1 MKKCPPGFI
10 CFENMTMGFILLIA
24 GIVFYSIYQ
33 NQSHKEHRRHHGHGH
48 GHDHTNIIVEP
59 PLFAPNYPYSNAPL
73 LPLGSRLTPDIL
85 LDPYAP
91 PLKDERV
98 LRRAIPRGAFPI
110 NIPTNVGAVDSE
122 YRQVGILTPERKG
135 GLGEGGKDK
144 ILALMGRPL
153 FTNRDKWQYYSMS
166 DQNNSVKLPVMK
178 NKRSCTNEYGC
189 DQIYNGETIYVK
201 GYNERFRV
209 TIYDDD
215 AIRYLPMI

>member
-10 CFENMTMGFILLIA
+10 CFENMTMGFI
-24 GIVFYSIYQ
+24 IVIVAIIGYSIYQ
-33 NQSHKEHRRHHGHGH
+33 NQSHKHHNHHRHT
-48 GHDHTNIIVEP
+48 DHTNIIVEP
-59 PLFAPNYPYSNAPL
+59 PVFSPNYPYSNAPL
-73 LPLGSRLTPDIL
+73 LPLGARFTQDIL

-98 LRRAIPRGAFPI
+98 LRRVIPRGAFPI

-135 GLGEGGKDK
+135 GKGDHDGGKDK

-178 NKRSCTNEYGC
+178 NKKSCTNEYGC

>member
-10 CFENMTMGFILLIA
+10 CFENMTMGFIIIVVLIV
-24 GIVFYSIYQ
+24 GYSIYQ
-33 NQSHKEHRRHHGHGH
+33 NQTHKHHNHHHHRHR
-48 GHDHTNIIVEP
+48 DHTNIIVEP
-59 PLFAPNYPYSNAPL
+59 PVFAPNYPYSNAPL
-73 LPLGSRLTPDIL
+73 LPLGSRMTEDIL

-91 PLKDERV
+91 PLKDERF
-98 LRRAIPRGAFPI
+98 LRRVVPRGAFPI

-189 DQIYNGETIYVK
+189 DQIYNEETIYVK